1 MLASL
6 RLSSKLLHQID
17 DLQNK
22 CCNLNAKRQSQNPC
36 CSPVVLAA
44 GLFVVVHSVLSSF
57 SLISSLTAASIFSR
71 MPRGLRLLFRI
82 REQ

>member
-1 MLASL
+1 M
-6 RLSSKLLHQID
+6 
-17 DLQNK
+17 
-22 CCNLNAKRQSQNPC
+22 
-36 CSPVVLAA
+36 
-44 GLFVVVHSVLSSF
+44 SSF